1 MAYTKCPNKRPMTT
15 QLLLFLLLYWPFIR
29 IGQVLFRMAEGKS
42 LGTVRETVI
51 QFSFFD
57 DFKWWFVYGY
67 VAYQYLP

>member
-1 MAYTKCPNKRPMTT
+1 MTT